1 MYNNPYINTYNPQV
15 SIDRINNQIAEL
27 EKMKTQMQQPIQ
39 PPTNLTQNFQ
49 LAPTNQNTIKYA
61 NSIEDVQRNIV
72 IGETPFFSNDM
83 SVVWIKNTNN
93 EIRTYE
99 MNEIIAKDSKDIQI
113 EYLIS
118 QVEELKGK
126 ITNDANVTN
135 VVSKQITTNTTRDDD
150 TNRTAVKENKS
161 TSIPKI
167 PTSKTK

>member
-27 EKMKTQMQQPIQ
+27 EKMKAQMQQPIQ

-61 NSIEDVQRNIV
+61 NSIEDVQRNVV

-167 PTSKTK
+167 PTGKTK

>member
-1 MYNNPYINTYNPQV
+1 MYNNPYINNYNPQI

-61 NSIEDVQRNIV
+61 NSIEDVQRNVV

-167 PTSKTK
+167 PTGKTK